1 MALSQLVK
9 LADIK
14 VRFMSAPKG
23 LETIFSMMHAGNK
36 KIKRAAMSV
45 MRNLCTND
53 STNALVIARGGLR
66 HLFGMLQKGLLVRS
80 DYDIKS
86 TAAEVIRNIANSNVN
101 RELLMDSHVMR
112 LCVMML
118 KAEFLE
124 HEESVEMALLDFV
137 CAAATAPANRVA
149 MIKLGAAQ
157 VLINKLNTQ
166 ELLLSHI
173 QVAVRCLLNLS
184 YEKKTHES
192 LLGDQLLAMLIKV
205 CYTEIPTRLGI
216 QMVTEWDAE
225 APVVDDEE
233 TLAST
238 LQTPRKFDYTKSPVH
253 EIVRSCVMIVAE
265 MSETPDCTQAVI
277 DSTIVKPII
286 GASFSLFK
294 ADRKMARDV
303 STIMRRL
310 TDESRGD
317 AVRCQSLTAYGV
329 LDAAERMVLVN
340 DMRQKSAAVSSLAV
354 LTDHI
359 NVTHIVCKHA
369 IVAELVAQGFIPE
382 DVQPVVK
389 LLTLVCEASEA
400 LREMLLELGAVDVL
414 MAALK
419 DSWHRRERMDHVG
432 HVLHALRILGQY
444 EVCRKQIVGGG
455 VMKLLFRI
463 SRLQYHPGRTD
474 AKKIINGL
482 GPEAAAFAIQIVV
495 VNFVRNK
502 RLSKMRSHMKQQ
514 VEASRKE
521 RRMAAKVKVDPPA
534 AAK

>member
-1 MALSQLVK
+1 
-9 LADIK
+9 
-14 VRFMSAPKG
+14 
-23 LETIFSMMHAGNK
+23 
-36 KIKRAAMSV
+36 
-45 MRNLCTND
+45 
-53 STNALVIARGGLR
+53 
-66 HLFGMLQKGLLVRS
+66 
-80 DYDIKS
+80 
-86 TAAEVIRNIANSNVN
+86 
-101 RELLMDSHVMR
+101 MR

-265 MSETPDCTQAVI
+265 MSETPECTQAVI

-294 ADRKMARDV
+294 ADRRWPATTARSCGGSRTSRAATPCAASHNGV
-303 STIMRRL
+303 RRAR
-310 TDESRGD
+310 RG
-317 AVRCQSLTAYGV
+317 R
-329 LDAAERMVLVN
+329 RMVLAN
-340 DMRQKSAAVSSLAV
+340 DMRQKAAVSRSPHRPYQRDV
-354 LTDHI
+354 HR
-359 NVTHIVCKHA
+359 VQTH
-369 IVAELVAQGFIPE
+369 
-382 DVQPVVK
+382 
-389 LLTLVCEASEA
+389 
-400 LREMLLELGAVDVL
+400 
-414 MAALK
+414 
-419 DSWHRRERMDHVG
+419 HRRR
-432 HVLHALRILGQY
+432 AR
-444 EVCRKQIVGGG
+444 RAG
-455 VMKLLFRI
+455 VYPR
-463 SRLQYHPGRTD
+463 GR
-474 AKKIINGL
+474 
-482 GPEAAAFAIQIVV
+482 
-495 VNFVRNK
+495 
-502 RLSKMRSHMKQQ
+502 
-514 VEASRKE
+514 
-521 RRMAAKVKVDPPA
+521 PA
-534 AAK
+534 G